1 MNRKTDISLRR
12 RRIAARERRGRAV
25 AASEGLK
32 VEGLKVVEQ
41 RKSRCGSSFSAS
53 FDVGRAC
60 GVGRSESRREEE
72 KPLWPLRLDD
82 LPTFK
87 RFKTPDKLSAIRLEE
102 PYEVTVRKP
111 SGIPRA

>member
-25 AASEGLK
+25 AAS
-32 VEGLKVVEQ
+32 EGLKVVEQ